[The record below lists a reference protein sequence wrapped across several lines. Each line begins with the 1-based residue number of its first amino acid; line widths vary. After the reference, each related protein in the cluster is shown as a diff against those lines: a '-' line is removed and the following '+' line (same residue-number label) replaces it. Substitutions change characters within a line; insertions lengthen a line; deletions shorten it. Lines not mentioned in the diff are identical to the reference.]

1 MSTNGEGP
9 EHGDVYERLN
19 RLESSVQ
26 QIQET
31 QDKTTETLLDLR
43 VQLAR
48 MEATQE
54 ATNKLLE
61 TLIHQVMENT
71 RQIAEC
77 NRRIDATNQQIY
89 ETNLRID
96 ATNQRIDAT
105 NQQIHE
111 TNLRID
117 ATNQQIH
124 ETNLRIDAVI
134 EGNARNGADTNE
146 RINDTNKRI
155 DRLLYALW
163 GVGAVGFGA
172 LAAAFL
178 EFFTR

>member
-1 MSTNGEGP
+1 MSTNGDSP
-9 EHGDVYERLN
+9 EYGNVFERLN
-19 RLESSVQ
+19 RLETLVN

-31 QDKTTETLLDLR
+31 QGKMGEALGDLR
-43 VQLAR
+43 VSLAR
-48 MEATQE
+48 IEATQE

-61 TLIHQVMENT
+61 TLIQQVAENT

-77 NRRIDATNQQIY
+77 NRRIDVTNERIDATNERIGA
-89 ETNLRID
+89 TNLRID
-96 ATNQRIDAT
+96 TTNERIDT
-105 NQQIHE
+105 
-111 TNLRID
+111 
-117 ATNQQIH
+117 
-124 ETNLRIDAVI
+124 VI
-134 EGNARNGADTNE
+134 EGNAQSSNAINQ
-146 RINDTNKRI
+146 RINDTNGRI

>member
-9 EHGDVYERLN
+9 EYGSVFERLT
-19 RLESSVQ
+19 RLETVVN

-31 QDKTTETLLDLR
+31 QDKMGEALGDLR
-43 VQLAR
+43 VSLAR
-48 MEATQE
+48 IEATQE

-61 TLIHQVMENT
+61 TLIQQVAENT

-77 NRRIDATNQQIY
+77 NRRIDATNERIGA
-89 ETNLRID
+89 TNLRID
-96 ATNQRIDAT
+96 TTNERIDAT
-105 NQQIHE
+105 NERIGG
-111 TNLRID
+111 TNERID
-117 ATNQQIH
+117 T
-124 ETNLRIDAVI
+124 VI
-134 EGNARNGADTNE
+134 EGNAQSANAINQ
-146 RINDTNKRI
+146 RINDTNGRI

>member
-9 EHGDVYERLN
+9 EYGSVFERLN
-19 RLESSVQ
+19 RLEASVK
-26 QIQET
+26 QIQEN
-31 QDKTTETLLDLR
+31 QSKTDEALSEFR
-43 VQLAR
+43 VTLAR
-48 MEATQE
+48 IEATQE

-61 TLIHQVMENT
+61 TLIQQVAENT

-77 NRRIDATNQQIY
+77 NRRIDVTN
-89 ETNLRID
+89 ERID
-96 ATNQRIDAT
+96 ATNDRIDAT
-105 NQQIHE
+105 ND
-111 TNLRID
+111 RIG
-117 ATNQQIH
+117 
-124 ETNLRIDAVI
+124 AVVD
-134 EGNARNGADTNE
+134 GNAQRDVARLQHFNAVNG
-146 RINDTNKRI
+146 RI